1 MKYLVYLTHC
11 ISNNKI
17 YVGVH
22 ETVDPNVFDGYLG
35 NGVYTTRPASY
46 KKSTTPFKAAVN
58 KYGINIFSPI
68 LNFPNSLPPP
78 SINIF

>member
-46 KKSTTPFKAAVN
+46 KKAQHLLKQRL
-58 KYGINIFSPI
+58 INMALII
-68 LNFPNSLPPP
+68 LDE
-78 SINIF
+78 